1 MSSPKLN
8 NIIELSNKN
17 NNNNQ
22 SKLKKNEKIPEKIE
36 GKSDQKKSE

>member
-17 NNNNQ
+17 INNNQ
-22 SKLKKNEKIPEKIE
+22 SKLPKNEKIPEKIE